1 MSTAY
6 IDFDESMV
14 VSMQKDIFL
23 STRNNK
29 SRFIEKM
36 RKHFLTDCLTVT
48 AIGDTSS
55 DIVKCAVEVCLVNMH
70 FLLI

>member
-14 VSMQKDIFL
+14 VSMRKDVFL
-23 STRNNK
+23 STRNSK
-29 SRFIEKM
+29 LRFIEMM
-36 RKHFLTDCLTVT
+36 RKYFLPDCLTVT
-48 AIGDTSS
+48 AIGDTNS

>member
-23 STRNNK
+23 STRK